1 MLQIMNRQKGLNL
14 FTVILDLDH
23 VYILILFVYF
33 KFVLFCSVFECQY
46 LMLSTIVTKS
56 QQDSVIILHL
66 TLQQMILSTKGKHK
80 SNHQAWGTH
89 SYIFVPDPTSKV
101 KRASVGIVHGCFAAS
116 VLLMR
121 IQRHF
126 LNFMSVSSGNDKKTV
141 LPFIRLSYFS
151 HFLLQLLKNLH
162 PLNSL

>member
-23 VYILILFVYF
+23 VLMIIMYQILILFVYF
-33 KFVLFCSVFECQY
+33 KFLLFCSVFECQY

-126 LNFMSVSSGNDKKTV
+126 LNFMSVVIGK
-141 LPFIRLSYFS
+141 
-151 HFLLQLLKNLH
+151 
-162 PLNSL
+162 